1 MGVGGRLGE
10 LLEAGR
16 EKWVRLEYQF
26 QRIPH
31 PNNTEKV
38 TKLLTFSEPR
48 LLEVTEILEEI

>member
-1 MGVGGRLGE
+1 M
-10 LLEAGR
+10 
-16 EKWVRLEYQF
+16 EYQF

-31 PNNTEKV
+31 PNNREKV